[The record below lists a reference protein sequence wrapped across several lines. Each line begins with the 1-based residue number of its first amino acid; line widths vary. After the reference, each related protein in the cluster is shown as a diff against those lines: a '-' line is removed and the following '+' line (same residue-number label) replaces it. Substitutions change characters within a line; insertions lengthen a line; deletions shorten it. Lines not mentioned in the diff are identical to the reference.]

1 MPEINPSKYL
11 VLAGWQDCPHLTEDA
26 KAELRRAYASR
37 PHELKARELGIPVL
51 GSGAVFP
58 VAEEDIIIDPIPI
71 PDSWPQIGGMDF
83 GWDHPWAVARLA
95 WNRDIDCLY
104 VTTDYRKSQMTPVL
118 AKVALHSWDSWLPWA
133 WPHDGL
139 QHDKG
144 SGEQLA
150 SQYREVGFK
159 MLHERASFPEGEGG
173 GFGFEAGISE
183 MLDRM
188 QTGRWKVFSTCA
200 YWIEEFRIYH
210 RKDGLVVKE
219 RDDTISASRYAMMMR
234 RYAACRPARKSAF
247 KSNDNW
253 RVA

>member
-11 VLAGWQDCPHLTEDA
+11 VMAGWADCPHLSEQD
-26 KAELRRAYASR
+26 KEELRRAFADR
-37 PHELKARELGIPVL
+37 PHELKAREMGIPVL

-58 VAEEDIIIDPIPI
+58 IGEQDIVIDPIPV
-71 PDSWPQIGGMDF
+71 PDSWPQVGGMDF
-83 GWDHPWAVARLA
+83 GWDHPFAAVSLA

-104 VTTDYRKSQMTPVL
+104 VTRDFRQSQMTPVA
-118 AKVALHSWDSWLPWA
+118 AKVALHAWDRWLPWA

-150 SQYREVGFK
+150 GQYRAAGFD
-159 MLHERASFPEGEGG
+159 MLPERATFPEHEGG
-173 GFGFEAGISE
+173 GFGLEAGIAE
-183 MLDRM
+183 MLNRM

-200 YWIEEFRIYH
+200 LWLEEFRIYH
-210 RKDGLVVKE
+210 RKDGLIQKI
-219 RDDTISASRYAMMMR
+219 RDDVISASRYAMMMR
-234 RYAACRPARKSAF
+234 RYARVRPSR
-247 KSNDNW
+247 SNVVKVRPNW